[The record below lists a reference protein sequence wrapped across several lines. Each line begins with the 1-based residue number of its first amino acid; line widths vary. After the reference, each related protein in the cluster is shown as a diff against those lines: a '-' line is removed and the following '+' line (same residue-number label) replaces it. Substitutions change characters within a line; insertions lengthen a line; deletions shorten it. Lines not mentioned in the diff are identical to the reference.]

1 MNNYLIV
8 ALIGSGF
15 FLAVL
20 LLLTAKPTLSRW
32 LTAICG
38 SLSVL
43 GGLLLYG
50 FCYLELLSSVPVAA
64 VRTLFSVCRMFI
76 GEIDFSDVGDA
87 SVFAH
92 RWVVVLFWIL
102 HLFAIYTTS
111 SAAISVIGASALKKA
126 KLWLT
131 RRKDLNLIYG
141 VNENSVRFGQELLG
155 SQNALVVYVDEN
167 PEVLLSDTIA
177 SSGCVLRTDP
187 RAGRGERKFLRSIGI
202 RKGSRKIHVFA
213 LETDYT
219 KNILYAKALLASF
232 RECGLEPSQLS
243 LVIHA
248 RDDLSTRHLQVEQE
262 RYGYG
267 FVTVYQTQDLVCRLL
282 IQKYPPCRHIGFDH
296 QGSATEDFEALII
309 GFGQIGQSAL
319 RSLVMNGQFVGSN
332 FRADVFSPDCQ
343 EANGYFINSF
353 PGIFNHYRIHF
364 HPHDGRSKEL
374 YDHLAARR
382 NKVKYIVIS
391 TGSEKRNDE
400 IAEELSSFTGRMG
413 VQIPIYR
420 CSSMGVK
427 AICQQTGET
436 VVHTVYH
443 PDVLST
449 QTLDRMAMLVNQHY
463 QGAASQ
469 GALEDWMGCD
479 YFSRMSCRAF
489 ADYMEAVLCAA
500 GKTRQ
505 EAVSGDWQLP
515 ESLLENLS
523 KMEHLRWCA
532 FHFAMGFL
540 PMTPEEYDQRT
551 STYREQVE
559 KTGKGSIR
567 IGKNMAAGTHACLI
581 DWDELDAL
589 SAKETQITGKAV
601 NYKQMDTENIL
612 LLPKLLQAQDK

>member
-1 MNNYLIV
+1 MNHYLIV

-43 GGLLLYG
+43 GGLLVYG
-50 FCYLELLSSVPVAA
+50 FCYIELLDSVLVAA
-64 VRTLFSVCRMFI
+64 VRTLFAVCCMFI
-76 GEIDFSDVGDA
+76 GEMDFSAVSDA
-87 SVFAH
+87 SVFTH
-92 RWVVVLFWIL
+92 RWVVVLFWVI

-111 SAAISVIGASALKKA
+111 SAAITVIGASALKKA

-155 SQNALVVYVDEN
+155 AENALVVYVDEN

-187 RAGRGERKFLRSIGI
+187 RAVRGEGKFLRSIGI
-202 RKGSRKIHVFA
+202 RKGSRKINIFA

-219 KNILYAKALLASF
+219 KNILYAKALLEAF
-232 RECGLEPSQLS
+232 RQCGLESSQLS

-248 RDDLSTRHLQVEQE
+248 RDDVSARHLQVADG

-267 FVTVYQTQDLVCRLL
+267 FVTVYQTQDLVSRLL
-282 IQKYPPCRHIGFDH
+282 VQKYPPCRHIGFDS
-296 QGSATEDFEALII
+296 QGAATEDFEALII
-309 GFGQIGQSAL
+309 GFGQIGQSVL
-319 RSLVMNGQFVGSN
+319 RSLVMNGQFVGN
-332 FRADVFSPDCQ
+332 QFRADVFSPDCQ

-353 PGIFNHYRIHF
+353 PGIFNHYRIQF
-364 HPHDGRSKEL
+364 HPHDGRSKQL
-374 YDHLAARR
+374 YDHLAVRR
-382 NKVKYIVIS
+382 DKIKYIVIS

-400 IAEELSSFTGRMG
+400 IAEELSSFTGRMA

-420 CSSMGVK
+420 CSSLGVK
-427 AICQQTGET
+427 AICRQTGET

-443 PDVLST
+443 PDILST
-449 QTLDRMAMLVNQHY
+449 QTLDQMAMLVNQHY
-463 QGAASQ
+463 QGSASR
-469 GALEDWMGCD
+469 GAVEDWMHCD

-489 ADYMEAVLCAA
+489 ADYMEAILCAA

-505 EAVSGDWQLP
+505 EAVSGQWHFP
-515 ESLLENLS
+515 EPVLENLS

-551 STYREQVE
+551 STYLEQVE
-559 KTGKGSIR
+559 KTGRGSIR

-581 DWDELDAL
+581 GWDELDAL
-589 SAKETQITGKAV
+589 SAKESQITGKPV
-601 NYKQMDTENIL
+601 NYKQMDTDNIL
-612 LLPKLLQAQDK
+612 LLPKLLQAK